1 MVGREAHRRHG
12 VQAAV
17 LDHARP
23 IESLRVSDVR
33 PLSTLAAWLAEAR
46 DAGLPEHDA
55 VALATAGADGR
66 PTARIVSARRVEPD
80 AVVFTTALW
89 TRKARDVADNPHVA
103 LLFHWPSLGRQ
114 VHVGGRAEI
123 AEPGLA
129 QEIFSQRDRPHQLQS
144 LVSRQGEPITD
155 ISGLRARLAIV
166 QEEIGAGPVT
176 CPEDWA
182 AMRVRPEFVEYW
194 SASADALHDRI
205 VFERH
210 DGLWRLRRLAP

>member
-1 MVGREAHRRHG
+1 
-12 VQAAV
+12 
-17 LDHARP
+17 
-23 IESLRVSDVR
+23 VSEIR
-33 PLSTLAAWLAEAR
+33 PLSTLAAWLEDAR

-66 PTARIVSARRVEPD
+66 PTARIVSARRVEPN

-89 TRKARDVADNPHVA
+89 TRKARDMADNPHVA

-114 VHVGGRAEI
+114 VHVGGRADM
-123 AEPGLA
+123 AERGLA
-129 QEIFSQRDRPHQLQS
+129 EAIFSGRDRPHQLQS
-144 LVSRQGEPITD
+144 LVSRQGEPID
-155 ISGLRARLAIV
+155 DLSPLRARLAV
-166 QEEIGAGPVT
+166 VRREVGEDAVP

-194 SASADALHDRI
+194 SASADALHDRV

-210 DGLWRLRRLAP
+210 DGVWRRRRLAP